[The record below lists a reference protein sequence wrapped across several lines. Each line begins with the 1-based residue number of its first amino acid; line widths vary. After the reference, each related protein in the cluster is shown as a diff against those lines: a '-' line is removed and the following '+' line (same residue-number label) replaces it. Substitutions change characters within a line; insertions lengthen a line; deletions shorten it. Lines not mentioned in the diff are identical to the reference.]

1 MCRQLRGH
9 GSRIEVT
16 ATARPEY
23 CASPPCTQ
31 IQRRFIELSEM
42 NLLPGCDEA
51 GGPGQG
57 SLIWSVGQGAVV
69 WMPQQPV
76 QVSSYGAAVARS
88 ATWKAAG
95 SVWSG
100 GGVHSAVPVVSI
112 PGERR

>member
-9 GSRIEVT
+9 GYRIEVT

-31 IQRRFIELSEM
+31 IQRLFVEM
-42 NLLPGCDEA
+42 NFLPGCAEA

-57 SLIWSVGQGAVV
+57 SLMWSVGQGAVV

-88 ATWKAAG
+88 ATWSAAG
-95 SVWSG
+95 SVWNG